1 LSTPLEHI
9 NTNSSPSELK
19 ITDMRFTEIQGA
31 PMHCILLKIYTNQ
44 GITGLGEV
52 RDGASATYAKMLKSR
67 ILGENPC
74 NVEKLFRRIRQFGG
88 HARQGGGV
96 SGIEVALWDLAGKA
110 FGVPVYQMLGGKY
123 RDRIRMY
130 CDTDAGGRHSA
141 EAMADALKARLEQGF
156 TFFKMDLGIRRL
168 AGIPNALSKPS
179 AEPIV
184 ETSARGRRNREYDR
198 QNTAHPFTGVRITE
212 TGLDLLE
219 EFVREVR
226 ERIGYELPLAFDH
239 FGHIGL
245 EECIKIAR
253 RLERYAP
260 AWLEDLLPWQLT
272 NQYRRLSESTTAPIC
287 TGEDIYLTEN
297 FAPLLESGALAV
309 VHPDVLS
316 TGGIAETKKIGDFAQ
331 QHGTA
336 MAIHMAESPVGCLA
350 GAHVAAATENFL
362 ALEFHSVD
370 TPWWNDMVTGYGG
383 PVVQN
388 GYLQLTERP
397 GLGVDDYNDEVL
409 SEHAHTTRGELWP
422 PTDEWDD
429 EHSNDRLWS

>member
-1 LSTPLEHI
+1 M

-19 ITDMRFTEIQGA
+19 ITDMRFAEIQGA
-31 PMHCILLKIYTNQ
+31 PTHCILLKIYTNQ

-123 RDRIRMY
+123 RDRIRLY
-130 CDTDAGGRHSA
+130 CDTDAGGRPSA
-141 EAMADALKARLEQGF
+141 AAMAEALKARLAQGF
-156 TFFKMDLGIRRL
+156 TFLKMDLGISRL
-168 AGIPNALSKPS
+168 DGISGALSKPLI
-179 AEPIV
+179 EPIG
-184 ETSARGRRNREYDR
+184 EASDRARRNREYDR
-198 QNTAHPFTGVRITE
+198 QNTAHPFTGVRVTE
-212 TGLDLLE
+212 TGLDILE

-226 ERIGYELPLAFDH
+226 DRIGYDLPLAFDH
-239 FGHIGL
+239 FGHIGV

-272 NQYRRLSESTTAPIC
+272 DQYRRLSESTTAPIC
-287 TGEDIYLTEN
+287 TGEDIYLSDS
-297 FAPLLESGALAV
+297 FQPLLESGSLAV
-309 VHPDVLS
+309 VHPDVL
-316 TGGIAETKKIGDFAQ
+316 TVGGIAETKRIGDLA
-331 QHGTA
+331 GRYGAA

-350 GAHVAAATENFL
+350 GAHAAAATENFL
-362 ALEFHSVD
+362 ALEFHSADV
-370 TPWWNDMVTGYGG
+370 PWWNDIVTGYDG
-383 PVVQN
+383 PVVSD
-388 GYLQLTERP
+388 GYVCLSDRP
-397 GLGVDDYNDEVL
+397 GLGVDDFNDEVL
-409 SEHAHTTRGELWP
+409 SEHAHAARPDLWSS
-422 PTDEWDD
+422 TDEWND
-429 EHSNDRLWS
+429 EHSHDRLWS